1 MMRLY
6 ENASLV
12 RSFAC
17 FLFICLFSFGF
28 SSRDSE
34 SSANMDE
41 VNEKTV
47 IIFLGMTNTI
57 DFFLV
62 SLHNFTEILI
72 SQA

>member
-6 ENASLV
+6 ENASFV

-41 VNEKTV
+41 AKEKTV
-47 IIFLGMTNTI
+47 IIIFLANTI
-57 DFFLV
+57 DFYSV
-62 SLHNFTEILI
+62 SSQLCKNFN
-72 SQA
+72 